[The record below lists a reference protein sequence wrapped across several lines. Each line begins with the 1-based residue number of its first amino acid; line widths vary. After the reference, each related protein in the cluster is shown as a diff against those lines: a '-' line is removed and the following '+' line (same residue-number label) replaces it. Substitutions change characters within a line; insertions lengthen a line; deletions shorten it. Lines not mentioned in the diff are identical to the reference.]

1 MIEHKKPVKHE
12 RFKCDTCGENL
23 DTKNYLTNH
32 MISKINHPG
41 EILTCQL
48 CEFMTAR
55 KTCLTMHISNKH
67 KEIKQLDGT
76 SSDIEGIYAE
86 SYWEQDYLGT
96 VYQTY
101 LDAIQNIEYSELST
115 EEKQDEVE
123 RAKATRMSALLN
135 DWRTMRHIE
144 RLPPWN
150 HQ

>member
-32 MISKINHPG
+32 MISKINHPS

-48 CEFMTAR
+48 CEFMTTR
-55 KTCLTMHISNKH
+55 KTCLNMHISNTH
-67 KEIKQLDGT
+67 KEIEQLDGR

-123 RAKATRMSALLN
+123 RAKATRLNALLN
-135 DWRTMRHIE
+135 DGRTMRHIE